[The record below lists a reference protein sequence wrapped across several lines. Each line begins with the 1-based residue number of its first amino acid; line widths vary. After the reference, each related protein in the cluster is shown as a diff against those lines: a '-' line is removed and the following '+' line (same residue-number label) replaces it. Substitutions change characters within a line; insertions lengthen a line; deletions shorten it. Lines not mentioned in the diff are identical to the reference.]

1 MTTHQAKSVYTKIV
15 AAIPHGVANA
25 AYWQWQENPA
35 ARAWRDR
42 WTDWFTD
49 ELFGLDRPGVTV
61 VKSRLARLDCDVERL
76 EDESD
81 RLTNF
86 VRIAD
91 DELLKKSVEANPHWR
106 NGFLAEWYRYRAE
119 VLAASATGATL
130 IVDCH
135 SFPSDLAPNIDICI
149 GFNEDASKP
158 AVATLELVAHIFRDA
173 GYSVAFNRPY
183 ANALA
188 PLGYIGHSLMI
199 EVNKHTYMNEQTHEK
214 SARFNH
220 LLSTIGKVY
229 HALLKMCEPN
239 SNGNVSSTTPQR

>member
-86 VRIAD
+86 VRIAA
-91 DELLKKSVEANPHWR
+91 DEELRKSVEGNAARR

-119 VLAASATGATL
+119 VLAAAADGATL
-130 IVDCH
+130 VVDCH
-135 SFPSDLAPNIDICI
+135 SFPSDLAPDVDICI

-158 AVATLELVAHIFRDA
+158 DEVTLERVARVFRDV

-188 PLGYIGHSLMI
+188 PSGYVGHSLMI
-199 EVNKHTYMNEQTHEK
+199 EVNKRTYMDEHALEK
-214 SARFNH
+214 SVNFAR
-220 LLSTIGKVY
+220 LQSTIEKVY
-229 HALLKMCEPN
+229 RELLGE
-239 SNGNVSSTTPQR
+239 

>member
-1 MTTHQAKSVYTKIV
+1 MTTHHAKSVYTKLV
-15 AAIPHGVANA
+15 AAIPHCVPNA
-25 AYWQWQENPA
+25 AYWQWQVDPA

-49 ELFGLDRPGVTV
+49 ELFGLELPGVTV

-76 EDESD
+76 EDEYD
-81 RLTNF
+81 RLANF

-91 DELLKKSVEANPHWR
+91 DQGLRKSVEGTAARR

-119 VLAASATGATL
+119 VLAAAADGATL

-135 SFPSDLAPNIDICI
+135 SFPSDLAPDVDICI

-158 AVATLELVAHIFRDA
+158 DEATLERVARVFRDA

-188 PLGYIGHSLMI
+188 PSGYVGHSLMI
-199 EVNKHTYMNEQTHEK
+199 EVNKRTYMNEQTREK
-214 SARFNH
+214 SVNFAR
-220 LLSTIGKVY
+220 LQLTIEKVY
-229 HALLKMCEPN
+229 RELLGE
-239 SNGNVSSTTPQR
+239 

>member
-1 MTTHQAKSVYTKIV
+1 MTTHHAKSVYTKLV
-15 AAIPHGVANA
+15 AAIPHGVPNA
-25 AYWQWQENPA
+25 AYWQWQVDPA

-49 ELFGLDRPGVTV
+49 ELFGLELPGVTV

-76 EDESD
+76 EDEYD
-81 RLTNF
+81 RLANF

-91 DELLKKSVEANPHWR
+91 DEGLRKSVEGNAARR

-119 VLAASATGATL
+119 VLAAAADGATL

-135 SFPSDLAPNIDICI
+135 SFPSDLAPDVDICI
-149 GFNEDASKP
+149 GFNEDASRP
-158 AVATLELVAHIFRDA
+158 DEETLGLVARIFRGA

-188 PLGYIGHSLMI
+188 PAGYVGHSLMI
-199 EVNKHTYMNEQTHEK
+199 EVNKRTYMDERTLGKSDGFERLQTAVRQVYEE
-214 SARFNH
+214 
-220 LLSTIGKVY
+220 LLHQKG
-229 HALLKMCEPN
+229 P
-239 SNGNVSSTTPQR
+239 TPTVE